1 MLVEAGFEDVRVEEK
16 EESKEFIKDWM
27 PGSGAENHVVSAN
40 VTARKPAAAADRSSA
55 GGSGSTL
62 ASSALAGV
70 VTSAFARAAGT
81 SVKAAGPVGRAV
93 AELVDAFAAV
103 ARAVGEHHARHTDA
117 DAADE
122 DSEGED
128 EPEPAEEKK
137 AGC

>member
-40 VTARKPAAAADRSSA
+40 VTARKPAAADRSSA

-103 ARAVGEHHARHTDA
+103 ARAIGEHHARHAA

>member
-40 VTARKPAAAADRSSA
+40 VTARKPAAADRSSA

-62 ASSALAGV
+62 ASSALAGS